1 MQLLK
6 LFVQSCKRNF
16 QDVRFLTKFVAMLL
30 NLANILLWRIPERS
44 HTGMLTVS
52 QTCLWAHTVPAYM
65 LVLGAL
71 VVIYLLGEQPERR
84 FHRIF
89 MVSGTI
95 LFTATGI
102 VTIVNK
108 GSATHSDEFAITIGV
123 LCFIIAIILF
133 VDELMNEG
141 IFKFCKRKDQAGNS
155 E

>member
-1 MQLLK
+1 MKLLK
-6 LFVQSCKRNF
+6 LCVQSCKRNF
-16 QDVRFLTKFVAMLL
+16 QNVRFLTKFVAMLL
-30 NLANILLWRIPERS
+30 NVANILLWRIPEKN
-44 HTGMLTVS
+44 HTGMTSVS
-52 QTCLWAHTVPAYM
+52 QMCLWAHTIPAYM

-71 VVIYLLGEQPERR
+71 VLIYLLGEQPERR

-102 VTIVNK
+102 VTVVNE
-108 GSATHSDEFAITIGV
+108 ATASRIDRFAVAIGV
-123 LCFIIAIILF
+123 LCLIIAIILF

-141 IFKFCKRKDQAGNS
+141 VLKVSKKNDQAGRR

>member
-1 MQLLK
+1 MKLLNS
-6 LFVQSCKRNF
+6 FVQSCKRNF

-30 NLANILLWRIPERS
+30 NFANILLWRISEEMN
-44 HTGMLTVS
+44 TGMRTIS

-71 VVIYLLGEQPERR
+71 VIIYLLGEQPERR

-89 MVSGTI
+89 MGSGTV

-102 VTIVNK
+102 VTIVNEL
-108 GSATHSDEFAITIGV
+108 SAFSTDEFAVYIGV
-123 LCFIIAIILF
+123 LCFIIAIILL

-141 IFKFCKRKDQAGNS
+141 VLKCCKKKTGSR